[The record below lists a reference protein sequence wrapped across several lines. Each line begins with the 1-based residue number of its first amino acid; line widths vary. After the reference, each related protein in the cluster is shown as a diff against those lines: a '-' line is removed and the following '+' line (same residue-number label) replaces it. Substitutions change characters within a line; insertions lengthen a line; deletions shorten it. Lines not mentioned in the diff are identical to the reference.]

1 MLQVLDLE
9 VKYGKVPVIN
19 GISLKCRR
27 GTIVSIVGANVAGK
41 TTILNAISGIVK
53 YTKGKILFEDKCLP
67 KLPHKIAELG
77 VIQVPEGRKIFS
89 SLTVEENLMM
99 GGFLIKDNKT
109 LYGNIKKIYTLF
121 PVLKERKKQFG
132 ATLSGGEQQMLAI
145 GRALMGN
152 VKMILLDEPSLGLA
166 PLLVKQL
173 FEVIIEINK
182 QGITVLLVEQNAKK
196 ALTISDY
203 AYVIETGKIIIEGK
217 GKDLINNSDVKRAF
231 LGTSNRDKRDISEYE
246 VRI

>member
-27 GTIVSIVGANVAGK
+27 GTIVSIIGANGAGK

-109 LYGNIKKIYTLF
+109 LYGNIKKIYNLF

-145 GRALMGN
+145 GRALMSN

-231 LGTSNRDKRDISEYE
+231 LGTRNRDKRDISKYE

>member
-27 GTIVSIVGANVAGK
+27 GTIVSIIGANGAGK

-109 LYGNIKKIYTLF
+109 LYGNIKKIYNLF

-145 GRALMGN
+145 GRALMSN

-182 QGITVLLVEQNAKK
+182 KGITVLLVEQNAKK
-196 ALTISDY
+196 ALAISDY

-231 LGTSNRDKRDISEYE
+231 LGTRNRDKRDISKYE